1 MRKWM
6 IEMREEKGFSLR
18 KMSVLC
24 DCSRT
29 LLYIVECGGITHPDI
44 ASDIARAYGMNV
56 HQYNQLVSEERRAK
70 VIPKHRPK
78 PASDGKSI
86 LCYGGGV

>member
-6 IEMREEKGFSLR
+6 VEIREKRGLSLR
-18 KMSVLC
+18 QMSTIC

-56 HQYNQLVSEERRAK
+56 QQYNQLVSEDHQAK

-78 PASDGKSI
+78 PVNDGKSV

>member
-6 IEMREEKGFSLR
+6 VDMRQKKGLSLR
-18 KMSVLC
+18 AMSVLC

-44 ASDIARAYGMNV
+44 ASDIARAYGMDV
-56 HQYNQLVSEERRAK
+56 HQYNMLVAENRRAR

-78 PASDGKSI
+78 PVDNSRFS
-86 LCYGGGV
+86 LW

>member
-1 MRKWM
+1 MRDWM
-6 IEMREEKGFSLR
+6 VRMREKKGLSLR
-18 KMSVLC
+18 EMARIC

-44 ASDIARAYGMNV
+44 ASDIARAYGMRVN
-56 HQYNQLVSEERRAK
+56 QYNQLVATERKAK
-70 VIPKHRPK
+70 VIPAHKPK
-78 PASDGKSI
+78 PVDDGKSI